1 MTTEAPGRENSLAM
15 HVMTLLTI
23 ALPLVGVLLAAVT
36 LVRGGGV
43 GWSAIA
49 SCAVLFVLSLVGVE
63 VGFHRH
69 FSHKSFKAT
78 RITRLA
84 LAGLGSMAFQGS
96 VLWWVAIHRIHHRNA
111 DRDGDP
117 HSPME
122 GFVHAHVGWL
132 FKNLFPPGWRD
143 RAQDLYRDEVI
154 RTATRRHYVWG
165 AAGLIAP
172 AVFVGLVSHSFQG
185 MVLGFLWG
193 GLVRVFLVNHVV
205 WSINSICHSFG
216 SRPYSTRDT
225 SRNNALLSLPSLGFS
240 WHNNHHA
247 FPASAINSHRWWQLD
262 PCGLVIVALGA
273 FGQAWDIHRATDVRR
288 APSEVMMLAP
298 ASKQYD

>member
-1 MTTEAPGRENSLAM
+1 MTSRSPVHEQDPSSPFITA
-15 HVMTLLTI
+15 LTI
-23 ALPLVGVLLAAVT
+23 CLPLFGVLMAASL
-36 LVRGGGV
+36 LVRGDRA
-43 GWSAIA
+43 GWSALA
-49 SCAVLFVLSLVGVE
+49 SCAIMFVLSLVGVE
-63 VGFHRH
+63 AGFHRH
-69 FSHKSFKAT
+69 FAHKSFKAT
-78 RITRLA
+78 RTVRLI
-84 LAGLGSMAFQGS
+84 LAGLGSTAFQGS

-111 DRDGDP
+111 DRSGDP

-132 FKNLFPPGWRD
+132 FKNLFPPNWR
-143 RAQDLYRDEVI
+143 RRSLDLFRDDVV

-165 AAGLIAP
+165 VGGLIAP
-172 AVFVGLVSHSFQG
+172 ALLVGLSTWSVHG
-185 MVLGFLWG
+185 LVMGFLWG

-216 SRPYSTRDT
+216 SRPYGTRDT

-247 FPASAINSHRWWQLD
+247 FPASAINSHKWWQFD
-262 PCGLVIVALGA
+262 FCGVVILALSA
-273 FGQAWDIHRATDVRR
+273 MGQAWDVRRVTDVRR

-298 ASKQYD
+298 AGKQFD